1 MSSLKRTALLDSVT
15 LEVRRLIAG
24 TILFNEKIAA
34 RVGLNGTDLQCL
46 HLLELQGSATPG
58 ELARWAGLTTG
69 GVTVVL
75 DRLESAGYLR
85 REPNPADRRS
95 TIVRPVMARLKKLGE
110 MYQAQ
115 GEGLARVL
123 AGFPDPHLSLILTF
137 LKEVNEAGAEA
148 SRGS

>member
-1 MSSLKRTALLDSVT
+1 MSSPKRIALVDSIN

-24 TILFNEKIAA
+24 VILFNEKIAA

-75 DRLESAGYLR
+75 DRLENAGYLR
-85 REPNPADRRS
+85 REPNPKDRRS
-95 TIVRPVMARLKKLGE
+95 TIVRPVMARLRKLGE
-110 MYQAQ
+110 MYRAQ

-123 AGFPDPHLSLILTF
+123 EGFPDPHLNLILTF
-137 LKEVNEAGAEA
+137 LKEVNAAGTEAAKG
-148 SRGS
+148 